1 MSTADVSDYLWQ
13 EFNRAV
19 NMTPAELEA
28 WLHAEG
34 VGSSQV
40 ATEGTQRVLEI
51 LSKPRPE
58 LTPEDAAV
66 MESVIGRIRLEH
78 RDDLRPAAGDDAWR
92 HRLMALGHD
101 PDKGP
106 KEA

>member
-1 MSTADVSDYLWQ
+1 MSTADVSDHLWR
-13 EFNRAV
+13 EFNHAV

-28 WLHAEG
+28 WLDAEG
-34 VGSSQV
+34 ARNGQI
-40 ATEGTQRVLEI
+40 ATEGTQRILDI

-101 PDKGP
+101 PAKGP
-106 KEA
+106 KES

>member
-1 MSTADVSDYLWQ
+1 MSTAGVSDQLWQ
-13 EFNRAV
+13 EFNQAV
-19 NMTPAELEA
+19 NMTPAELKT
-28 WLHAEG
+28 WLDAEG
-34 VGSSQV
+34 ARNGQI
-40 ATEGTQRVLEI
+40 ATEGTQHILDI
-51 LSKPRPE
+51 LSKPRAE

-78 RDDLRPAAGDDAWR
+78 RDDLRPSAGDDAWR

-101 PDKGP
+101 PGKAS